1 MPNSF
6 HFLLYGGILSSVT
19 FSLGIGIGTRNDFL
33 FQVVTDDV
41 HEKVGPAVKF
51 KVIRPKNL
59 LMGLAFFYFMI
70 AITSKKKIRP
80 GDHNKESWTISLMK
94 DMKDIARQLQI
105 YSCFLHGRA

>member
-1 MPNSF
+1 
-6 HFLLYGGILSSVT
+6 
-19 FSLGIGIGTRNDFL
+19 
-33 FQVVTDDV
+33 
-41 HEKVGPAVKF
+41 
-51 KVIRPKNL
+51 
-59 LMGLAFFYFMI
+59 MGLAFFYFMI